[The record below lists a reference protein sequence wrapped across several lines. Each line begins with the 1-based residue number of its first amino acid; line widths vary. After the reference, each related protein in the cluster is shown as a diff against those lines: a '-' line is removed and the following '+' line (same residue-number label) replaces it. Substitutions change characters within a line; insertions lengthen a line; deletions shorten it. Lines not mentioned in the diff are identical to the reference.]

1 MTRASRLAALL
12 LGLLAVAGC
21 SLVPDYERPQTP
33 APPAWFEPTDDG
45 ASAAPEEWWRAF
57 GSAELNALL
66 AETELR
72 NYDLKAAA
80 ARIAQAIAQARAT
93 RAALLPTVDGQATA
107 ARDYASNDG
116 GSTRA
121 FDSSFRGQLTA
132 SWELDLFGGSR
143 AATLAAVEQ
152 LAATRA
158 DREALALA
166 LYAEVTST
174 YFLYLSLGDRLATAR
189 KSIAIA
195 RNVLELVELRERLGA
210 ISGLQVAQQRAGV
223 AQLEAALPALEQQRA
238 QAFHALAALVG
249 GPANALSVQEES
261 LFELAPPLIG
271 AGLPSDLLE
280 RRPDVRRAE
289 AQLRSANADIG
300 AARAA
305 FFPRLSL
312 TADGGFGSDSLG
324 RFLDQSSFGGI
335 GLSLLQPIFSAGR
348 LDAQLEATWA
358 RHTEL
363 AELYRGAVI
372 SAFRDVEDALAAQHF
387 LRAIEAAQEEAVV
400 QARAAYDLA
409 ETQYRG
415 GAVDFLS
422 VLDAQRTLFQAEDA
436 LLRTR
441 FDRLDAAVA
450 LYRALGG
457 GWEAA
462 GS

>member
-1 MTRASRLAALL
+1 MNRAGALAAV
-12 LGLLAVAGC
+12 LGLLAAGC
-21 SLVPDYERPQTP
+21 SLVPDYVRPEAPTP
-33 APPAWFEPTDDG
+33 QAWFEPSDG
-45 ASAAPEEWWRAF
+45 EAAEAPEEWWRTF
-57 GSAELNALL
+57 DSPELNALL

-93 RAALLPTVDGQATA
+93 RAALLPSVDGQATA

-116 GSTRA
+116 GSTRSI
-121 FDSSFRGQLTA
+121 DGSFRGQLTA

-143 AATLAAVEQ
+143 ASTLAAVEQ
-152 LAATRA
+152 LAATRE

-174 YFLYLSLGDRLATAR
+174 YFQYLSLGDRLATAR
-189 KSIAIA
+189 KTIAIA
-195 RNVLELVELRERLGA
+195 RRILELIELRSRLGA
-210 ISGLQVAQQRAGV
+210 ISGLQVAQQRASV
-223 AQLEAALPALEQQRA
+223 AQLEASLPALEQQRA
-238 QAFHALAALVG
+238 QTYHALAALVG
-249 GPANALSVQEES
+249 APSGAVALQEES
-261 LFELAPPLIG
+261 LATLSPPQIG
-271 AGLPSDLLE
+271 AGLPSELLE
-280 RRPDVRRAE
+280 RRPDIRRAE
-289 AQLRSANADIG
+289 AQLRAANADIG

-312 TADGGFGSDSLG
+312 TVDGGFGSDALG
-324 RFLDQSSFGGI
+324 RFLDQTSFAGI
-335 GLSLLQPIFSAGR
+335 GLSVLQPIFSAGR
-348 LDAQLEATWA
+348 LDAQLEATRA
-358 RHTEL
+358 RYTEL

-387 LRAIEAAQEEAVV
+387 LRETEAAQEEAVL

-409 ETQYRG
+409 ETQFRG

-441 FDRLDAAVA
+441 FDRLNAAVA

-457 GWEAA
+457 GWQAA
-462 GS
+462 GT